1 MKLDLHIEQFE
12 SANLVEQ
19 IVSYDSF
26 GKPYS
31 YYVDDLWLLPQLHTQ
46 IAFHRLNGHFKSTL
60 KQLIFGLMK
69 NKSLKSF
76 KSMTANILDG
86 SVAFAKAIQNCGGDS
101 YQFIE
106 SEWNYR
112 QVINAAKQQKLKYKT
127 WKNNLIFISKL
138 HQEGYLKRNI
148 GQADVLAKY
157 LAGGTDYSRQTL
169 AIPERIAAHY
179 FAQAISLVEQ
189 FHKDRHRISDLYDIF
204 IKEYQSHQLQG
215 NASSEC
221 RRAALAKSSASLIP
235 GVDIDFTGNWL
246 SMLRGACYVVLAAF
260 TGCRDGEIKSFR
272 LDAYQEKDYAGLKI
286 PLLVGEHTKPNV
298 GGVARS
304 TSWVTIP
311 TTRLA
316 IELLWDS
323 FEFARKI
330 WLEKAKNVKH
340 PDEQQRYIAEAN
352 RVFINLPYTTAKTP
366 AAGRQTIDCSLRNFV
381 KTMDYNA
388 TAEDVKEF
396 NLLNPTRHGELK
408 VGDVL
413 VPHPHAFRRTFAV
426 YLVRNKLASLLD
438 LKYQFKHMNVAMTS
452 WYSNQAHVASYFDM
466 MADHELVSEIADEHH
481 HYITDSLY
489 YIYNDAETL
498 AGPEGKRI
506 LNLRSNSG
514 TSIYLSREEISQQVK
529 EGRLSI
535 IEHPTGHCTNPSCE
549 RVCDMTTCQYKVVT
563 KEKALEL
570 DKLRQKLKDKFLAL
584 TEAKVNQPNILSK
597 IYFEIR
603 SIEKVLDEH
612 QINHQKFTADI
623 TVAML

>member
-1 MKLDLHIEQFE
+1 MMEAVDFTPITFVDNEDFP
-12 SANLVEQ
+12 
-19 IVSYDSF
+19 VSFDSDN
-26 GKPYS
+26 KPYS
-31 YYVDDLWLLPQLHTQ
+31 KYSDEKWYFPIDDCVV
-46 IAFHRLNGHFKSTL
+46 
-60 KQLIFGLMK
+60 
-69 NKSLKSF
+69 SF
-76 KSMTANILDG
+76 YRLDG
-86 SVAFAKAIQNCGGDS
+86 RFEETAKKLALKIINTRNRRTTKLFSKNIMAGAVVFQSLIRMSGGKDYS
-101 YQFIE
+101 DLDDDWIY
-106 SEWNYR
+106 SR
-112 QVINAAKQQKLKYKT
+112 VISNAKYEGLRYKT
-127 WKNNLIFISKL
+127 WKNNFIFIS
-138 HQEGYLKRNI
+138 YLKREGFI
-148 GQADVLAKY
+148 QRDVGHADKISKI
-157 LAGGTDYSRQTL
+157 LAGDTEYSRQTL
-169 AIPERIAAHY
+169 AIPEKIAAIY
-179 FAQAISLVEQ
+179 LKSAINMVES
-189 FHKDRHRISDLYDIF
+189 FHPSRNLISQLYNEYLTAIVPIRLNEKNLKP
-204 IKEYQSHQLQG
+204 IKKAIYSKYRNSKHIQL
-215 NASSEC
+215 
-221 RRAALAKSSASLIP
+221 
-235 GVDIDFTGNWL
+235 DHTGTWL
-246 SMLRGACYVVLAAF
+246 SAIRGACYTVLAAF
-260 TGCRDGEIKSFR
+260 TGCRDGELRSFN
-272 LDAYQEKDYAGLKI
+272 LNSYEEKEYADIKI
-286 PLLVGEHTKPNV
+286 PILKGIDTKPNK
-298 GGVARS
+298 GGVKRQK
-304 TSWVTIP
+304 SWVTIP
-311 TTRLA
+311 SARKA

-323 FEFARKI
+323 YQFSRDRWIKRAEEI
-330 WLEKAKNVKH
+330 THVDEKASYLR
-340 PDEQQRYIAEAN
+340 DAN
-352 RVFINLPYTTAKTP
+352 SLLINFASNRSFRPR
-366 AAGRQTIDCSLRNFV
+366 AGRGIINDSLQYFV
-381 KTMDYNA
+381 ESCKHAAN
-388 TAEDVKEF
+388 TADVKEF

-535 IEHPTGHCTNPSCE
+535 IEHPTGHCTNPSCD

-563 KEKALEL
+563 RDKALEL

-612 QINHQKFTADI
+612 QINHQKFTANI
-623 TVAML
+623 TVSML